1 MSINL
6 QAEQLATQ
14 LIEQGSTSQSEASK
28 SVKLTATEPQKQL
41 NCTSIKHASCTST
54 NPCLTCTHAVQDS
67 KRIKSTESKN
77 PQKESHTPNHPNTD
91 ETEVTTPWYLLARDP
106 LKEFEEHTRVA
117 YDMMDEYPLDDDT
130 DDDEDE
136 EKKNERI
143 NAEIK

>member
-6 QAEQLATQ
+6 QAQQLATQ

-28 SVKLTATEPQKQL
+28 SVKLTATERQKRL

-54 NPCLTCTHAVQDS
+54 NPCLTCIHVVQDS

-77 PQKESHTPNHPNTD
+77 PQKEFHTPNHPNTD

-106 LKEFEEHTRVA
+106 LKEFEEHTKIA
-117 YDMMDEYPLDDDT
+117 YDMIDEYPLDDDT